1 MPLAEGYVG
10 RALNYWTVITYYH
23 CEHAA
28 WLCKYVVKNIVCEML
43 YMDLCFGRFSKLKTY
58 FEIRTPVIGLSLS
71 EWYSARINVWF
82 SRYKKRYEM
91 LTALL

>member
-1 MPLAEGYVG
+1 
-10 RALNYWTVITYYH
+10 
-23 CEHAA
+23 
-28 WLCKYVVKNIVCEML
+28 
-43 YMDLCFGRFSKLKTY
+43 MDLCFGRFSKLKTY

-91 LTALL
+91 LAVLLNNSRGERLEWLRKYTHVMN

>member
-1 MPLAEGYVG
+1 
-10 RALNYWTVITYYH
+10 
-23 CEHAA
+23 
-28 WLCKYVVKNIVCEML
+28 ML
-43 YMDLCFGRFSKLKTY
+43 YMDLRFGRFSKLKTY
-58 FEIRTPVIGLSLS
+58 FEIRTLVVGLSLS